1 MPFPYTASA
10 RNRRLKEKESRN
22 VRTSSS
28 SRRPRDVSRVSD
40 NRSPA
45 PNLQAPHSPLY
56 IQENT
61 TLEQLPPLPSSGTAS
76 PSSAASPILQSSK
89 LLPNSAGVYQLTT
102 TPHTPACLRKYLES
116 EPESD
121 TSDFPLAV
129 QEHEET
135 RLAICDQTD
144 WRQLPAPLPTSDT
157 KPRSPSPI
165 LRESG
170 EAATDHSASPPSATI
185 LVTEAQLLPSSP
197 ELYSPTPVAPKG
209 PYLTS
214 PHSITPAIPWQE
226 SYSNRYLYSS
236 TYPGPQYY
244 GMVQPNGI
252 AAESQPY
259 PTHPMPYFTDQG
271 SPHPVPV
278 PYDSTRSLQYQ
289 DFRTAT
295 GQENLA
301 YALPTTHYAH
311 VETGDQVRPE
321 EPLSSNQLPEDD
333 TRNLLYRVQNA
344 IPDLHLLLNRYKE
357 TSGQLGQREDL
368 IRQTE
373 AQTAEALRQKEAY
386 IERLIKE
393 LEMESQKHSIE
404 SSKLHVEIGNLEEMH
419 RELRDSMIAKTR
431 SNDELEATNLTLQR
445 QNAILEQQAQQA
457 LDAANK
463 DLKQVV
469 GEFNDKELS
478 IREDLWSKTRA
489 EEALRAKVLEM
500 SRAHID
506 EREHLKASWTRE
518 RQDIEKSYLGVRLEL
533 EKAQKALEACHLDLE
548 QSKTKEQEGRDRW
561 EEDRKRLIRTWDAE
575 RLKLGTI
582 SEQRY
587 KALEVQH
594 AWEMMDIQSKLKP
607 SRKESLKRVE
617 EENLELKTEIEKL
630 KIGWDADKKK
640 FERALSE
647 LTTLAEKA
655 NRENIN
661 LQKIVESFGDVTEFR
676 SHGDHF

>member
-10 RNRRLKEKESRN
+10 RNRRLKEREPRS

-89 LLPNSAGVYQLTT
+89 LLPNSAGVYHLTT

-116 EPESD
+116 EPELD

-135 RLAICDQTD
+135 SLAIRDQTD
-144 WRQLPAPLPTSDT
+144 WRQSPAPLPTSDS
-157 KPRSPSPI
+157 KPRSLSPI

-170 EAATDHSASPPSATI
+170 EAATNHSASPPPATI
-185 LVTEAQLLPSSP
+185 LTAEAQLLPSSP
-197 ELYSPTPVAPKG
+197 KFYSPTPVAPRG

-214 PHSITPAIPWQE
+214 PHSITPAVPWQE
-226 SYSNRYLYSS
+226 HYSNEYLYSS

-244 GMVQPNGI
+244 GMVQPNGT
-252 AAESQPY
+252 AAEGQPY
-259 PTHPMPYFTDQG
+259 PIHPMPYFTDQG

-278 PYDSTRSLQYQ
+278 PYDPTRTLQYQ
-289 DFRTAT
+289 DFSTAT
-295 GQENLA
+295 GQGNLP

-311 VETGDQVRPE
+311 VETGGQVRPE
-321 EPLSSNQLPEDD
+321 GSLSGNQPPEDD
-333 TRNLLYRVQNA
+333 TVDLLYRVQNA

-357 TSGQLGQREDL
+357 TSGQLGQQEDL
-368 IRQTE
+368 IRQSE
-373 AQTAEALRQKEAY
+373 AQKAKALRQKEAY
-386 IERLIKE
+386 IERLVKE
-393 LEMESQKHSIE
+393 LEMQSQKYSTE

-419 RELRDSMIAKTR
+419 RELQDSMVAKTR
-431 SNDELEATNLTLQR
+431 SNDELEAANQTLQR

-518 RQDIEKSYLGVRLEL
+518 RQDIEKSHFGVRLEL
-533 EKAQKALEACHLDLE
+533 EKALEACHLDLE
-548 QSKTKEQEGRDRW
+548 KSKGKEQEGRDRW
-561 EEDRKRLIRTWDAE
+561 EEDRKGLIQTWDAE
-575 RLKLGTI
+575 RLKIGTI

-587 KALEVQH
+587 KALEAQH
-594 AWEMMDIQSKLKP
+594 AWEKMDIQSKLKS
-607 SRKESLKRVE
+607 SRKEPLKRVE
-617 EENLELKTEIEKL
+617 EENLELKIEIEKL

-640 FERALSE
+640 FERASSE
-647 LTTLAEKA
+647 LTALADKA

-661 LQKIVESFGDVTEFR
+661 LQKMVESFGDVTEFR
-676 SHGDHF
+676 SHGDPF